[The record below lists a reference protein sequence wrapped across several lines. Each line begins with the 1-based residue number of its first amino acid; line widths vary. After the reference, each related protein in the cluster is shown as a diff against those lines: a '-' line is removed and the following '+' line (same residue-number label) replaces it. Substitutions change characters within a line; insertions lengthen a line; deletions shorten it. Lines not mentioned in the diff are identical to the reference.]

1 MLQYFLRLQ
10 GQYAECVN
18 QQQTTDEVREVLA
31 KDQKLA
37 DVLEEKGRVGL
48 GFNQEGTKKML
59 ADEAVRKARYGEIRR
74 WCVIG
79 CRV

>member
-18 QQQTTDEVREVLA
+18 QQQTTDRVREVLA
-31 KDQKLA
+31 KDQKLT
-37 DVLEEKGRVGL
+37 DVLEEKGRLGL
-48 GFNQEGTKKML
+48 GLNQEGTKKML
-59 ADEAVRKARYGEIRR
+59 ADKAVRKTRDGEIRR

-79 CRV
+79 CLV